1 MRAFAYETH
10 IDRSPEQV
18 FAFMMDFSQ
27 APRWRNLV
35 RTLELVTPPPIRV
48 GSELRVTMDVMGKT
62 RQAISEVWAHEPP
75 RRFGVRN
82 TASGVTGTFEY
93 RLDPEAGGTRIRFT
107 CDVRPHGVM
116 WLLLPKLLS
125 SSRYRYRDQ
134 LEVLKREVE
143 RAT

>member
-1 MRAFAYETH
+1 MRAFAFETH

-18 FAFMMDFSQ
+18 FAFMMDFSR

-35 RTLELVTPPPIRV
+35 RKIELVTPAPIQA
-48 GSELRVTMDVMGKT
+48 GSELRITMDVMGKS
-62 RQAISEVWAHEPP
+62 REAISEVWAYEPP

-93 RLDPEAGGTRIRFT
+93 RLDPENGGTRVQFT
-107 CDVRPHGVM
+107 CNVGVTGVR
-116 WLLLPKLLS
+116 WLALPFLIR

-134 LEVLKREVE
+134 LGILKQEVE
-143 RAT
+143 KEK